1 MLIQFPPVPAELGV
15 QVVGEQHISVAAD
28 APTVHASPAA
38 THEGVAGGDGGEG
51 AEVVVHVSGETSE
64 QLNVPQSDN
73 KIPHLTVQVD
83 EQDRPKNS
91 TTNFDILNRD
101 RRN

>member
-1 MLIQFPPVPAELGV
+1 MLIQFPPVPVELGV
-15 QVVGEQHISVAAD
+15 QVVGEQHISAAAD

-38 THEGVAGGDGGEG
+38 THEEVAGGDGGEG

-83 EQDRPKNS
+83 EQDRPKQE
-91 TTNFDILNRD
+91 LLL
-101 RRN
+101 

>member
-15 QVVGEQHISVAAD
+15 QVVGEQHISAAAD

-38 THEGVAGGDGGEG
+38 THEGVAGVVV
-51 AEVVVHVSGETSE
+51 VVVHVSGETSE

-83 EQDRPKNS
+83 EQDRPKQE
-91 TTNFDILNRD
+91 LQL
-101 RRN
+101 

>member
-15 QVVGEQHISVAAD
+15 QVVGEQHISAAAD

-38 THEGVAGGDGGEG
+38 THEEVVDG

-91 TTNFDILNRD
+91 TDCQF
-101 RRN
+101 